1 VFGFYWGGFV
11 AESNDWPPRL
21 SMLCQLSVISRFY
34 TGFFSVFKLRKLLM
48 QGQRYLYRVNT
59 MFNDGQLKK
68 GRGAQ
73 TNPANRFQLKS
84 YQIEHPEAIDDWE
97 HQKLETT
104 YYEEQSR
111 TIVNKINS
119 PDIPLSW
126 SLNPYQGCEH
136 GCIYC
141 YARNSHEY
149 WGLGAGTDFE
159 SKILIKRQAPQ
170 MLRELFSSKKWH
182 PSPISLSGNTDCYQP
197 IERKLELTRSILQVC
212 LDYGNSVGIITKNA
226 LILRDLDILQ
236 ELNAKKLVSVYISV
250 TSMDE
255 TLRRKLEPRTSTYSQ
270 RISIIEQLSKAGIH
284 CGVMNAPII
293 PGLNDTHMYE
303 VLRQASYAGAKSAG
317 YTIVR
322 LNGAIGGIFKDWLEK
337 AYPEKVSKV
346 SNGIQDIHGGSVADS
361 RFHTRMKGEGAFA
374 DIISQQFKRYVKQ
387 FGLNETPFEFNLD
400 AFSRLQPGQLRL
412 F

>member
-1 VFGFYWGGFV
+1 
-11 AESNDWPPRL
+11 
-21 SMLCQLSVISRFY
+21 
-34 TGFFSVFKLRKLLM
+34 
-48 QGQRYLYRVNT
+48 

-136 GCIYC
+136 GCIYY

-212 LDYGNSVGIITKNA
+212 LDYGNPVGIITKNA
-226 LILRDLDILQ
+226 LIQRDLDILQ

-317 YTIVR
+317 YTIAR

-346 SNGIQDIHGGSVADS
+346 WNGIQDIHGGSVADS